1 MVRDLGD
8 KDGAEVLLLAALDDL
23 STRWQS
29 DGDSITEPKNREAV
43 RATVINNLGY
53 HYRCVGK
60 HKESEEQYRAALD
73 LRDAILGPVHNDTI
87 ATRHNLAELLVI
99 MGRDDEATT
108 IRKKIMNDV
117 HAWVDGDK

>member
-8 KDGAEVLLLAALDDL
+8 KDSAEVLLLEALADL

-29 DGDSITEPKNREAV
+29 DDSISEPKNREAV
-43 RATVINNLGY
+43 RATVFNNLGY

-60 HKESEEQYRAALD
+60 YTQSEEQYRAALV
-73 LRDAILGPVHNDTI
+73 LRDAILGPGHNDTI

-108 IRKKIMNDV
+108 IRKEIMSDV
-117 HAWVDGDK
+117 HAWVDGYK